1 MNELSSLGLILL
13 LALLAGHLVQA
24 LRVPEVTGYLLAG
37 IALGPSVLGWVS
49 HENLQALNVL
59 SEVALGLIL
68 FSVGSV
74 FHQARFSRYGKRIFY
89 LTLIESAAAAVLVG
103 LGTLATGQSWQV
115 AGLLGAIAIATAP
128 ASTLMVLRECNS
140 KGPLSDTLLGIIAV
154 NNILCLGAY
163 SLVAACIDLGSGWGA
178 SGALIETFYGS
189 IYPLIWQLLGSVALG
204 FLVGLMLAG
213 WATKVNEQGE
223 MLMLLAGSVLLCVGV
238 ARILELSALIAS
250 LGVGATMVN
259 LSARSRRLFNTLS
272 RTDPPFYAIFF
283 VIAGA
288 DLDVSLVPSMGILG
302 AYYVFARAAGKF
314 WGARYAARWLGLEDA
329 VQRLLGFGLMAQAGL
344 AVGLVLVIN
353 QRFPAHA
360 GIVSTVVLSSVVVY
374 EMFGPISTRYAIT
387 RSGEARPHLSE
398 PASMVD

>member
-13 LALLAGHLVQA
+13 LALLAGHLVQF

-74 FHQARFSRYGKRIFY
+74 FHHARFVRYGRRIFF
-89 LTLIESAAAAVLVG
+89 LTLIESFGAASLVSV
-103 LGTLATGQSWQV
+103 GTILAGQSWQI

-140 KGPLSDTLLGIIAV
+140 RGPLSDTLLGIIAV
-154 NNILCLGAY
+154 NNILCLAAY
-163 SLVAACIDLGSGWGA
+163 SLVAALIDLEAGWGGSA
-178 SGALIETFYGS
+178 ALIDTFYGS
-189 IYPLIWQLLGSVALG
+189 IYPLIWQMMGSVALG

-238 ARILELSALIAS
+238 ARILDLSPLVAS
-250 LGVGATMVN
+250 LSVGGTMVN
-259 LSARSRRLFNTLS
+259 LSARSRRLFQTLS

-288 DLDVSLVPSMGILG
+288 DLDVALVPSMGIVG
-302 AYYVFARAAGKF
+302 AYYVLARAVGKF
-314 WGARYAARWLGLEDA
+314 WGARIGARWLGLEDV
-329 VQRLLGFGLMAQAGL
+329 VQRLLGFGLMAQAGI
-344 AVGLVLVIN
+344 AVGLVLLIN
-353 QRFPAHA
+353 RRFPDYSQVVA
-360 GIVSTVVLSSVVVY
+360 TVILSAVVIY
-374 EMFGPISTRYAIT
+374 EMFGPISTRFAII
-387 RSGEARPHLSE
+387 RSGEARPDQPE
-398 PASMVD
+398 PAGLID